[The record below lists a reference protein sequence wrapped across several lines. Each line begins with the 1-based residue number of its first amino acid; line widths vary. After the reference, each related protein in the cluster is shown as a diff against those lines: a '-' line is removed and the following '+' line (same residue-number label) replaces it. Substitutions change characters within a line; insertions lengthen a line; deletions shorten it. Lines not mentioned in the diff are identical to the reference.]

1 MMPQD
6 CCCAGRDRTNKK
18 RGSNTDELENQIC
31 SWDFHSTGYVGA
43 NLCSAPWRR
52 IAGRSI
58 GPVSFDRGGVG
69 DLRFAFCETE
79 IGQSVQCSLRSRYLL
94 GHKSENGGRYRIRT
108 YDFHSVKMAL
118 YR

>member
-58 GPVSFDRGGVG
+58 GPVSFDRGSVG

-79 IGQSVQCSLRSRYLL
+79 IGQSVQCDPETCWDTKVRMVGAIGFEPMTS
-94 GHKSENGGRYRIRT
+94 T
-108 YDFHSVKMAL
+108 V
-118 YR
+118 